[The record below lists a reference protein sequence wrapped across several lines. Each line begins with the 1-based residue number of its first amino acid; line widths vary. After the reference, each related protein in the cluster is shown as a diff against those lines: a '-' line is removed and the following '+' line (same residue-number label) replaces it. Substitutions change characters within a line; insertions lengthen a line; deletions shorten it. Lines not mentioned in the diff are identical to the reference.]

1 MIKGEWSR
9 SPLPTSR
16 ILLNHA
22 PRWSLVN
29 NPGRY
34 YDRTVDITT
43 VLSNARIW
51 LVRLS
56 FSWLTNAG
64 MALGSLLALGMGIGC
79 GGADQHW
86 VPDGTPEALVTT
98 VDTLSTPRE
107 FLLADPIGVYQDRHM
122 RYVAVDR
129 SDKNLKVYDRQGRFS
144 MTVGAPGEGPGEFE
158 VLWGGGVTLGDSL
171 YGYDFV
177 DLALQLYAPDGSYG
191 RTHPVGGGHMVP
203 SDVTSFGETS
213 FLVTY
218 FPLGAHHEDLLQ
230 VVGIDGA
237 TGPRFMN
244 LSGYFT
250 PESPALLQHSV
261 LLASGRD
268 DLIVAGMVGYDTIM
282 AFDGEGDMIN
292 KIRLPEDVV
301 TTTYKQAFSAN
312 SGFSQYEDGTYV
324 VDGIPAVHKIVVLS
338 DRLALVQVTST
349 TGGDPFVDLSRS
361 GQFVAVFVDRATNSL
376 WAGSVGHWEWGLL
389 GGVNKSGHAIVGRYI
404 GNDYESVE
412 IGLMRIEVTKGG
424 GE

>member
-1 MIKGEWSR
+1 MIELAGRASVASSLHRGAKLAGTEHAEGPAYPR
-9 SPLPTSR
+9 HRRPPPTLAALADRYAVATTANAS
-16 ILLNHA
+16 
-22 PRWSLVN
+22 VN
-29 NPGRY
+29 AIRGALRA
-34 YDRTVDITT
+34 
-43 VLSNARIW
+43 ARIW
-51 LVRLS
+51 PVRLP

-64 MALGSLLALGMGIGC
+64 MALGSLGMGIGC
-79 GGADQHW
+79 GGAGQHW

-158 VLWGGGVTLGDSL
+158 VLWGGGVTRGDSL
-171 YGYDFV
+171 YGYDFA

-191 RTHPVGGGHMVP
+191 KTHPVGGGHMVP
-203 SDVTSFGETS
+203 SNVTTFGETS

-218 FPLGAHHEDLLQ
+218 FPLGAYHEDLLQ

-250 PESPALLQHSV
+250 PESPALIQNSFLV
-261 LLASGRD
+261 ASGRG

-301 TTTYKQAFSAN
+301 TIT
-312 SGFSQYEDGTYV
+312 
-324 VDGIPAVHKIVVLS
+324 
-338 DRLALVQVTST
+338 
-349 TGGDPFVDLSRS
+349 
-361 GQFVAVFVDRATNSL
+361 
-376 WAGSVGHWEWGLL
+376 
-389 GGVNKSGHAIVGRYI
+389 
-404 GNDYESVE
+404 
-412 IGLMRIEVTKGG
+412 
-424 GE
+424 